1 MFMNKRKIKKKRKEG
16 WFWWHE
22 EEGDPW
28 LRKCEQVDNETFV
41 Q

>member
-1 MFMNKRKIKKKRKEG
+1 MYRKKKRG
-16 WFWWHE
+16 VDFGAIGG
-22 EEGDPW
+22 EEGYPD